1 MKKIVGSIL
10 ALIILL
16 IVGFLLLTNNET
28 TLKEEGFEDE
38 INRSNVN
45 EIEIIRS
52 SDDKTIIV
60 KEGQAEELFTEFLN
74 AKIKEAKN
82 VDGALTETYWITI
95 REDGKRA
102 LGIRIDNR
110 LVLTPYDYNGNKKN
124 SEEYVVEDDS
134 ILESI
139 EQLFE

>member
-10 ALIILL
+10 VMSILL
-16 IVGFLLLTNNET
+16 IVGFLLLSNNET
-28 TLKEEGFEDE
+28 TLKEEDFGDG
-38 INRSNVN
+38 IDRSRVN

-52 SDDKTIIV
+52 SDDKKIII
-60 KEGQAEELFTEFLN
+60 KEAQAEELFTEFLN
-74 AKIKEAKN
+74 AELKEEKN

>member
-10 ALIILL
+10 VMGILV
-16 IVGFLLLTNNET
+16 IVGFLLLSNKET
-28 TLKEEGFEDE
+28 TLKEEGVGGGIDHS
-38 INRSNVN
+38 RVN

-52 SDDKTIIV
+52 SDDKKIII
-60 KEGQAEELFTEFLN
+60 KEAQAEELFTEFLN
-74 AKIKEAKN
+74 AELKEEKN
-82 VDGALTETYWITI
+82 VDGALTEAYWITI